1 MHTRESSGRGSGR
14 VVAAILAVLL
24 LPVLFFLALP
34 THAGRCRA
42 WQERPLTY
50 AETSAAEILI
60 LRDRTQ
66 VHRPHPALSA
76 LLFPG
81 KMGGAALPGRIIV
94 AAKLGQHGDELDD
107 LILHETVHVA
117 QIRRDGVTRFFARYA
132 RDLLSGRVHGCT
144 TFASYAAVGY
154 EREADAFTAAVEVVT
169 WAESGPQQRAQ
180 VEELL
185 GKDLLPAAG
194 LAWRVPL
201 DRIVERL
208 TEEGFVP

>member
-1 MHTRESSGRGSGR
+1 MP
-14 VVAAILAVLL
+14 VIL
-24 LPVLFFLALP
+24 FLALP
-34 THAGRCRA
+34 ADQDRCRA

-50 AETSAAEILI
+50 PEMSAAEILI

-66 VHRPHPALSA
+66 VHRPHPAISA

-117 QIRRDGVTRFFARYA
+117 QLRRDGVTRFFARYA

-144 TFASYAAVGY
+144 MFASYTAVGY

-180 VEELL
+180 VQELL

-201 DRIVERL
+201 TRIVERL
-208 TEEGFVP
+208 TEEGLVP